1 MAGIS
6 VSGTGEITGTPDT
19 ISVDLG
25 VSVLGNTVD
34 EATSKAADAANALID
49 SLKSN
54 GVDPKSIT
62 TTNYSIYPEYDYR
75 NDAQVLLGYRV
86 NNTVRAKISD
96 VTNSGSVI
104 DDASKVAG
112 DSVRVNGISFSIED
126 DAEMVEAA
134 REAAWNDAFKKAS
147 QLAELSGQKLGP
159 VISIS
164 ESVSRPPVPIDFARL
179 EAADGATPIE
189 PGTASVSIGL
199 QVEFSFSS

>member
-19 ISVDLG
+19 ITVDLG
-25 VSVLGNTVD
+25 VSVLGDSVE
-34 EATSKAADAANALID
+34 EATTSAAQAAQALID
-49 SLKSN
+49 SLKAN

-75 NDAQVLLGYRV
+75 NESERLLGYRV

-96 VTNSGSVI
+96 VTKSGSVI
-104 DDASKVAG
+104 DDATSAAG
-112 DSVRVNGISFSIED
+112 DAARVSGISFSIED
-126 DAEMVEAA
+126 DAKMVEGA
-134 REAAWNDAFKKAS
+134 REAAWNDAFAKAS
-147 QLAELSGQKLGP
+147 QLAELAGRKLGP
-159 VISIS
+159 VVSIS
-164 ESVSRPPVPIDFARL
+164 ETVSRPPVPIDFARL
-179 EAADGATPIE
+179 EAADGGTPIE